1 MMIKRNKINNS
12 KFTNTKICEDYYFKC
27 KILKKINYAFCLGQY
42 LTKYRIRKNSLQSKN
57 LRNLYW
63 IWKINKNYNKLSFLD
78 NLISLI
84 FISLN
89 SLKKYGGKNIF

>member
-1 MMIKRNKINNS
+1 MMIKRNKISNS

-27 KILKKINYAFCLGQY
+27 KILKKINYAFCLDQY
-42 LTKYRIRKNSLQSKN
+42 LTKYRVRKNSLQSKN
-57 LRNLYW
+57 LRNIYW

-89 SLKKYGGKNIF
+89 SIKKYGGKNIF